1 MADIS
6 APPRVTS
13 VDVARRAGVSQS
25 TVSLV
30 LSGKARGRI
39 SARTEEAVRAAAA
52 ELGYRPNVA
61 ARALRTGVARSVAL
75 VVPDITNPFFG
86 RVLRGAQR
94 AAQRAGYTVVLVD
107 IGNDRAWEAAS
118 LQALLAGPADG
129 LLLFEADLPPGA
141 TEHAI
146 QIEMCP
152 RRAARRAAR
161 RRGGRRRGDGPPAR
175 PRAREDRPPR
185 LELRRAHVRPAPRP
199 DPRRGSARTPPTV
212 HDGVHVR
219 GRGARRPRRCST
231 QDVTAVFCDDDILAG
246 GVYLAARERG
256 IEIPRDLSVV
266 GFDDLDFAR
275 VLAPPLTTV
284 AADAE
289 ALGAAAFEA
298 LKRDLA
304 GDRPPEEQV
313 LPVALR
319 VRESTAPPRAERSDP
334 RHDVPPG

>member
-1 MADIS
+1 
-6 APPRVTS
+6 
-13 VDVARRAGVSQS
+13 VARRAGVSQS

-107 IGNDRAWEAAS
+107 LGNNRAWESTS

-141 TEHAI
+141 AEHAI
-146 QIEMCP
+146 QIEMRP
-152 RRAARRAAR
+152 GALPVVRLDVEAGVDMALDHLRALGHERIGHVASSFDAPTF
-161 RRGGRRRGDGPPAR
+161 D
-175 PRAREDRPPR
+175 
-185 LELRRAHVRPAPRP
+185 LRRDRMAVRLGA
-199 DPRRGSARTPPTV
+199 PPTV
-212 HDGVHVR
+212 LAPFTFEGAAAAAAPLLDG
-219 GRGARRPRRCST
+219 
-231 QDVTAVFCDDDILAG
+231 DVTAVFCDDDILAG
-246 GVYLAARERG
+246 GVYLAARARG
-256 IEIPRDLSVV
+256 LSIPGDLSVV

-289 ALGAAAFEA
+289 GLGAAAFEA
-298 LKRDLA
+298 LAHDLA
-304 GDRPPEEQV
+304 GEVVPAEQV
-313 LPVALR
+313 LPVSLT
-319 VRESTAPPRAERSDP
+319 VRSSTGP
-334 RHDVPPG
+334 V

>member
-1 MADIS
+1 M
-6 APPRVTS
+6 
-13 VDVARRAGVSQS
+13 
-25 TVSLV
+25 

-61 ARALRTGVARSVAL
+61 ARALRTGVARTVAL

-94 AAQRAGYTVVLVD
+94 AAQAAGFTVVLVD
-107 IGNDRAWEAAS
+107 IGNDRAWEQTS
-118 LQALLAGPADG
+118 LQALLAGPVDG
-129 LLLFEADLPPGA
+129 LLLFEVDLPPG
-141 TEHAI
+141 TSEHAI

-152 RRAARRAAR
+152 RGLPVVRLDVESGVDAALDHLLGLGHERIGHLASSFDAPTF
-161 RRGGRRRGDGPPAR
+161 D
-175 PRAREDRPPR
+175 
-185 LELRRAHVRPAPRP
+185 LRRDRMRERLGA
-199 DPRRGSARTPPTV
+199 TPPTV
-212 HDGVHVR
+212 YTPFTFDAAARAARELLEHDL
-219 GRGARRPRRCST
+219 
-231 QDVTAVFCDDDILAG
+231 TAVFCDDDILAG
-246 GVYLAARERG
+246 GMYLAARERG
-256 IEIPRDLSVV
+256 VEIPRDLSVV

-304 GDRPPEEQV
+304 GDPPPEEQV
-313 LPVALR
+313 LPVELR
-319 VRESTAPPRAERSDP
+319 IRESTAPPRS
-334 RHDVPPG
+334 

>member
-1 MADIS
+1 MPRIS

-13 VDVARRAGVSQS
+13 VDVARKAGVSQS

-39 SARTEEAVRAAAA
+39 SARTEEAVRAAAS

-107 IGNDRAWEAAS
+107 IGPEREWEAAS

-129 LLLFEADLPPGA
+129 LLLFEADLPPGT

-152 RRAARRAAR
+152 RGLPVVRLDVEAGTEAAM
-161 RRGGRRRGDGPPAR
+161 DHL
-175 PRAREDRPPR
+175 
-185 LELRRAHVRPAPRP
+185 LELGHRRIGHVASAFEAPTF
-199 DPRRGSARTPPTV
+199 DLRREAIVRRLDAEPPTV
-212 HDGVHVR
+212 RTLFTFEEAYKAALPLLEHDI
-219 GRGARRPRRCST
+219 
-231 QDVTAVFCDDDILAG
+231 TAVICDDDILAG

-256 IEIPRDLSVV
+256 ISIPDDLSVV

-298 LKRDLA
+298 LARDLA
-304 GDRPPEEQV
+304 GDRPPSEQV
-313 LPVALR
+313 LPVALC
-319 VRESTAPPRAERSDP
+319 VRESTAPPR
-334 RHDVPPG
+334 G